1 MDLVNY
7 WKKVVL
13 ENYANFSGRARRAE
27 YWWFTLANYIILFAF
42 VFIVGRASWALALV
56 TVWLY
61 GLAVVIPSLAVA
73 VRRMHDLGKSGWFLL
88 VGIVPFIG
96 PIVLL
101 VWSFTD
107 SQRGSNQYGVS
118 VKYPNG

>member
-27 YWWFTLANYIILFAF
+27 YWWFVLANIVVYIVLSVIIGG
-42 VFIVGRASWALALV
+42 VSDALGGLLSL
-56 TVWLY
+56 LY
-61 GLAVVIPSLAVA
+61 YLAVLIPSIAVGI
-73 VRRMHDLGKSGWFLL
+73 RRLHDLGKSGWYLL
-88 VGIVPFIG
+88 IALIPVVGA
-96 PIVLL
+96 IVLL
-101 VWSFTD
+101 VWAATD

-118 VKYPNG
+118 EKYPNG